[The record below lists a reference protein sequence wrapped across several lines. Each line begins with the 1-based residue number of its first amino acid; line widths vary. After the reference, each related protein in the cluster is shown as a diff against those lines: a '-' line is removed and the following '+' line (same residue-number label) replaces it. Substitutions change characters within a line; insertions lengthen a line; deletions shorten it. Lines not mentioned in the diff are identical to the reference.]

1 MIPTYCFLRIPNLP
15 ALLSQ
20 RKLPVCPHRP
30 LAVVTDTG
38 ERGVV
43 RSASPEA
50 LALGVRPGQLVRQ
63 LRRFNGTLDLI
74 PEQPEERLS
83 IVRELTAMLKGYTPA
98 VQAKGED
105 CFLLDLTGTGRL
117 WGSPARVGRELLD
130 RLTHEWRLAASIGI
144 GPTRTLARIAS
155 AVTSA
160 PGLREV
166 TRPEAEQ
173 FLHPLS
179 VDSLPGV
186 GSKTRE
192 RLYRYGWRTVGELA
206 ALPRELLVETFGGY
220 RGVLLARLARG
231 EDIGSLRVRK
241 EVSTLHREMPLP
253 EDTLDADSM
262 EAFLG
267 CLCGR
272 LALDLRKRKL
282 AARRITV
289 RVQYADGLSRQ
300 MNRSLPAAT
309 GLEIELGRAA
319 RALLEELLPL
329 RRVRV
334 AQLGVS
340 VSRLRPLAA
349 HRTLFDVRGMDRHE
363 AVAEEVFQIRSRY
376 GFNSM
381 VFGRVHAAMG

>member
-50 LALGVRPGQLVRQ
+50 LALGVRPGLLVRQ

-130 RLTHEWRLAASIGI
+130 RLTLEWRLAASIGI

-166 TRPEAEQ
+166 TGPKRSNFCGRFPWTICRAWGPRRVTDSIAMGGARWENSPRYRRNCWSK
-173 FLHPLS
+173 PLAVIGACS
-179 VDSLPGV
+179 WPAWRGAKTWEVSRCARKSAPFTGRCPCP
-186 GSKTRE
+186 KTRST
-192 RLYRYGWRTVGELA
+192 RIPWKPSLAASAAGWRS
-206 ALPRELLVETFGGY
+206 
-220 RGVLLARLARG
+220 
-231 EDIGSLRVRK
+231 I
-241 EVSTLHREMPLP
+241 
-253 EDTLDADSM
+253 
-262 EAFLG
+262 
-267 CLCGR
+267 
-272 LALDLRKRKL
+272 
-282 AARRITV
+282 
-289 RVQYADGLSRQ
+289 
-300 MNRSLPAAT
+300 
-309 GLEIELGRAA
+309 
-319 RALLEELLPL
+319 
-329 RRVRV
+329 
-334 AQLGVS
+334 
-340 VSRLRPLAA
+340 
-349 HRTLFDVRGMDRHE
+349 
-363 AVAEEVFQIRSRY
+363 
-376 GFNSM
+376 
-381 VFGRVHAAMG
+381 